1 MAKWHH
7 NGINVTIIITEV
19 ARYSQPKQMESK
31 KIFPKKVAS
40 FCCLLIVFIFNSRSF
55 SQIIYTDIPDATPN
69 ATYPLDLN
77 NDTIVDF
84 LIQFDLGDK
93 VMCKPQNN
101 NAYSGNFVG
110 GEPLPW
116 ALSASM
122 SICDT
127 LATWYDSDNPG
138 TMAWGTSIGYWVGE
152 TNKYL
157 ALKLFVGTNTYY
169 GWARFDLPATSTSF
183 TIKDYA
189 FESTPNTC
197 IQSGQTIIGI
207 NENLNKNIFSIFPNP
222 FISST
227 TIQANGNLKNATLT
241 IYNLYGQTLKQ
252 LNNISG
258 LAVSLFRDNLP
269 SGLYFIRLT
278 EENRIIAVEKLIITD

>member
-1 MAKWHH
+1 MK
-7 NGINVTIIITEV
+7 TKIIFL
-19 ARYSQPKQMESK
+19 KN
-31 KIFPKKVAS
+31 VAS
-40 FCCLLIVFIFNSRSF
+40 LGCLLMLFSFNSGLY

-84 LIQFDLGDK
+84 LIQFDFGDK
-93 VMCKPQNN
+93 VMCKPQSN
-101 NAYSGNFVG
+101 NAYSGNFDG
-110 GEPLPW
+110 GVHLPW
-116 ALSASM
+116 ALSASD
-122 SICDT
+122 SICDS
-127 LATWYDSDNPG
+127 LATWYDSNNPG

-157 ALKLFVGTNTYY
+157 ALKLIVGTNTYY
-169 GWARFDLPATSTSF
+169 GWARLDLLSTSTSF

-189 FESTPNTC
+189 YESTPNAC
-197 IQSGQTIIGI
+197 IQSGQTILGI
-207 NENLNKNIFSIFPNP
+207 NENLNKNIFSIVPNP

-227 TIQANGNLKNATLT
+227 TIQTIGNLKNATLT

-252 LNNISG
+252 VNNISG
-258 LAVSLFRDNLP
+258 QTVSLSRDNLP

-278 EENRIIAVEKLIITD
+278 EENKIIAVEKLIITD

>member
-1 MAKWHH
+1 MK
-7 NGINVTIIITEV
+7 TKII
-19 ARYSQPKQMESK
+19 
-31 KIFPKKVAS
+31 FLKKVAS
-40 FCCLLIVFIFNSRSF
+40 LYCLLLLFFFNSRLY

-101 NAYSGNFVG
+101 NAYSGNFVDG
-110 GEPLPW
+110 VHLPW
-116 ALSASM
+116 ALSASN
-122 SICDT
+122 SICES
-127 LATWYDSDNPG
+127 LATWYDANIPG
-138 TMAWGTSIGYWVGE
+138 TMAWGTNIGYWIGA

-157 ALKLFVGTNTYY
+157 ALKLLVGTNTYY
-169 GWARFDLPATSTSF
+169 GWVRLDLLATSTSF

-189 FESTPNTC
+189 YESTPNAC
-197 IQSGQTIIGI
+197 IQSGQTILGTT
-207 NENLNKNIFSIFPNP
+207 ETANKTNFSVIPNP

-227 TIQANGNLKNATLT
+227 TIQTIGNLKNATLT
-241 IYNLYGQTLKQ
+241 IYNSYGQTLKQ
-252 LNNISG
+252 VKNISG
-258 LAVSLFRDNLP
+258 QTVFLSRDNLP

-278 EENRIIAVEKLIITD
+278 EENKIIAVEKILITD